1 MNGQINSET
10 FATMGNDQ
18 NNEKEILGTIPSA
31 NLVNPGNQAEYR
43 SGDDYS
49 PSEKNDVENPILQPV
64 REDIPSGKNI
74 MIIDSLDE
82 LTNNHDQTSDVVA
95 PGSSSIMNSGSLA
108 ELLEHEDSAHYRARW
123 IEIQTRF
130 IDDPRSAVSEADG
143 LVSEVV
149 EKITQL
155 FSEERKTLEGQWK
168 VGSDVSTE
176 DLRKALQHYRSFFN
190 RLVV

>member
-1 MNGQINSET
+1 MTGQINSET
-10 FATMGNDQ
+10 FAAMGNDQ
-18 NNEKEILGTIPSA
+18 NNEKEIQGTIPSA
-31 NLVNPGNQAEYR
+31 NLVNPGNQVNHQ
-43 SGDDYS
+43 SGDNFS
-49 PSEKNDVENPILQPV
+49 PNEISEVENTILQPV
-64 REDIPSGKNI
+64 REENPSGKNI

-82 LTNNHDQTSDVVA
+82 LANNQDQTSDVVA
-95 PGSSSIMNSGSLA
+95 PGSSLIMNSGSLA

-123 IEIQTRF
+123 IEIQTKF
-130 IDDPRSAVSEADG
+130 IDDPRSAVNEADG

-168 VGSDVSTE
+168 EGSDVSTE